1 MFCKKK
7 PTSCTTLNEKRQ
19 GILQG
24 FLTAKDQLLTLIAEQ
39 ESYDA
44 ELQSQIKDLQA
55 EQACNNQDV
64 KTSKSILS
72 KIENLL
78 S

>member
-7 PTSCTTLNEKRQ
+7 PTNCTTLNDRRN

-24 FLTAKDQLLTLIAEQ
+24 FITAQEELVSLIEEQ
-39 ESYDA
+39 ERYDA
-44 ELQSQIKDLQA
+44 ELQTQIKDLQA